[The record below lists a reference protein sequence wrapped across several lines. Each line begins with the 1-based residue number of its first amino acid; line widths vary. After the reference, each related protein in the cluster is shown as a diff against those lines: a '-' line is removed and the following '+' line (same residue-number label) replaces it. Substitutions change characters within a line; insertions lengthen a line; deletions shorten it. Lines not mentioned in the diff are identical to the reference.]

1 MLRNCY
7 SGFPDS
13 QSMEDDLQEPASLRY
28 LNPSE
33 STRQPTYTTVGS
45 IYNPHATTPLQ
56 PPTRRPRS
64 RRYPGAIQSPSGEPV
79 FGFPNSLLSALP
91 VADRAPSSPPAPAN
105 QLPQYSPLQQ
115 NYDRAVSPVTEQE
128 IAVLAGR
135 GMSVPSIR
143 SGNLPPPPSYG
154 LGISLVE
161 KQESTIVSD
170 GDSAHTEDSFPPMR
184 ITVKGLNSLASY
196 PNPAQKAAQQALAKA
211 TRTGNSGINRSE
223 ANSSISYLA
232 SEFGGRGRVA
242 GTFGSTISSAGIP
255 QPLTAG
261 PPGQRQFRPS
271 ALEGS
276 AKALYFDQ
284 DTPSDFFTSFDP
296 GYKQNSASNAVF
308 SNTFNHLSTGGH
320 GGLVR
325 GTDQLAVMVHQAGF
339 HSSHVAHP
347 TVNTKPLS
355 TSTIHPDA
363 MDPKN
368 TRDTLPFEKA
378 QDYYPQVFPLDYT
391 GHHTPV
397 DECWHENPPAQVTK
411 ICQRSTESTSERKD
425 RIKRNFYAGTEGLV
439 KDMEGVMHDHDR
451 RFLDNKVGVIGQGR
465 ERFRTLSVDR
475 MGSNGK
481 VQPPFLTVAESNS
494 IEDRD
499 HAEPLVNLAF
509 ATLLTYKEKE
519 SDAHR
524 KRGWRS
530 GFVAANPAWIDNSE
544 EGNKSF
550 FDAPKSEAPK
560 KKKVVKKS
568 RRGY

>member
-1 MLRNCY
+1 M
-7 SGFPDS
+7 
-13 QSMEDDLQEPASLRY
+13 DDVSPLSPSL
-28 LNPSE
+28 LTICPIASE

-91 VADRAPSSPPAPAN
+91 VADRAPSSPAQAN

-115 NYDRAVSPVTEQE
+115 NYDRAVSPVTEQK
-128 IAVLAGR
+128 IALLAGR
-135 GMSVPSIR
+135 GMSAPSIR

-161 KQESTIVSD
+161 RQESTVVSN

-211 TRTGNSGINRSE
+211 TRTGNSGISRSE
-223 ANSSISYLA
+223 ANSSISYLT

-276 AKALYFDQ
+276 VKALYFDQ
-284 DTPSDFFTSFDP
+284 DTPSDFSTSFDP

-320 GGLVR
+320 GELVR
-325 GTDQLAVMVHQAGF
+325 GTDQSVVMTHQTGF
-339 HSSHVAHP
+339 HSSHVAHL

-355 TSTIHPDA
+355 TSSIHPDA
-363 MDPKN
+363 VDSKN
-368 TRDTLPFEKA
+368 TSDTLPFEKA
-378 QDYYPQVFPLDYT
+378 QAYYPQGFPLDYT
-391 GHHTPV
+391 RHYTPV
-397 DECWHENPPAQVTK
+397 DEFWHENPPAQVTR
-411 ICQRSTESTSERKD
+411 IYQQSTESTSERKD
-425 RIKRNFYAGTEGLV
+425 RINRNFYAGTEGLV

-465 ERFRTLSVDR
+465 ERFRT

-494 IEDRD
+494 IEDRA
-499 HAEPLVNLAF
+499 HAEPLLNMAF
-509 ATLLTYKEKE
+509 ATLLTYKKERE
-519 SDAHR
+519 SDAHG
-524 KRGWRS
+524 KRDWRS
-530 GFVAANPAWIDNSE
+530 GFVAADPAWIDNSE

-550 FDAPKSEAPK
+550 FDTPKSEAPE
-560 KKKVVKKS
+560 KKVVKKS